1 MLDEHPTLT
10 IRRAWSRPSADD
22 IAAFAGILTGNV
34 VDALGG
40 RGAMHHTIKPLA
52 DATGATPAI
61 CGPAL
66 PCWTGPDDNLAL
78 AASLAFIQP
87 GDVLVCATDSF
98 TGSAVSGDLVLGM
111 ARNNGATGLVTDG
124 AVRDLPGIHAV
135 GLPVFC
141 TAVTPNSPAR
151 SGPGT
156 VGLEVVVGGV
166 QVAPGDLIVGDGD
179 GIVVVPQAILAET
192 RARLAEVRKAE
203 AATEKR
209 VMQEGLKQPDY
220 LGPLLDSPKV
230 RYVD

>member
-1 MLDEHPTLT
+1 MLDEHATLT
-10 IRRAWSRPSADD
+10 VRRDWQRPSADD
-22 IAAFAGILTGNV
+22 IAAFTDILTGNV

-40 RGAMHHTIKPLA
+40 RGAMHHTIKPLT
-52 DATGATPAI
+52 DGAGKTPAI

-66 PCWTGPDDNLAL
+66 TCWTGPDDNLGL
-78 AASLAFIQP
+78 AAALAFIQP
-87 GDVLVCATDSF
+87 GDVIVCATDNF

-111 ARNNGATGLVTDG
+111 AKNNGATGLVTDG
-124 AVRDLPGIHAV
+124 AVRDLPGIRAV

-156 VGLEVVVGGV
+156 VGLDVVVGGV
-166 QVAPGDLIVGDGD
+166 AVAPGDLIVGDAD
-179 GIVVVPQAILAET
+179 GIVVVPQAILTET

-209 VMQEGLKQPDY
+209 VMQEGMKQPDY
-220 LGPLLDSPKV
+220 LAALLDSPKV